1 MNNSEIK
8 NPDILWE
15 DEDLLVINKPAGMV
29 VNNAKSAS
37 GLTVQQWMT
46 ARQGEDYMNKIL
58 SGESQSDWMSLLP
71 DDFSDEYGSAA
82 EIFRQRGFIVHRL
95 DKDTSGV
102 LLLAKN
108 PGSMISLMS
117 QFQKRQIQ
125 KHYQCLVHG
134 QMVTP
139 TDTIKLPIMRS
150 VTHKHRF
157 NVDPGGR
164 VAETKYQVIKE
175 YTFDQSQFLLRLKRL
190 RLPVDA
196 EFERQL
202 DSYQAGFSL
211 INCFPKTGR
220 THQIRVHFSFLNH
233 PLVGDSRYAGKRRQ
247 RLDAA
252 WCPRHFLHAENIH
265 FTHPRSGEKIEIQAP
280 LPDDLLTALS
290 VIETSE

>member
-8 NPDILWE
+8 NPVILWE

-46 ARQGEDYMNKIL
+46 DRQGADYMDEIL
-58 SGESQSDWMSLLP
+58 SGGQQSEWLTLLP

-82 EIFRQRGFIVHRL
+82 EIFLQRGYLVHRL

-102 LLLAKN
+102 LILAKN
-108 PGSMISLMS
+108 PGSMINVMA
-117 QFQKRQIQ
+117 QFQCRQIQ
-125 KHYQCLVHG
+125 KNYQCLVHG
-134 QMVTP
+134 MMAARA
-139 TDTIKLPIMRS
+139 DTIKLPIMRS
-150 VTHKHRF
+150 AEQKHRF
-157 NVDPGGR
+157 SVDPEGR

-175 YTFDQSQFLLRLKRL
+175 YTFDQSQFLLRLKQL

-196 EFERQL
+196 ELERQL

-211 INCFPKTGR
+211 INCYPKTGR
-220 THQIRVHFSFLNH
+220 THQIRVHFSFLDH
-233 PLVGDSRYAGKRRQ
+233 PLVGDGRYTGKRRQ

-265 FTHPRSGEKIEIQAP
+265 FSHPRTGEKISVQAP
-280 LPDDLLTALS
+280 LPDDLTTALS
-290 VIETSE
+290 IIEN

>member
-102 LLLAKN
+102 LILAKN
-108 PGSMISLMS
+108 PGSMINLMS

-134 QMVTP
+134 RMVTP

-150 VTHKHRF
+150 VTQKHRF
-157 NVDPGGR
+157 SVDPGGR
-164 VAETKYQVIKE
+164 VAETQYQVIKE
-175 YTFDQSQFLLRLKRL
+175 YNFHPDQFIQRLKEL
-190 RLPVDA
+190 HNLVNA
-196 EFERQL
+196 NFEKQL
-202 DSYQAGFSL
+202 ASYQAGFSL
-211 INCFPKTGR
+211 INCAPKTGR
-220 THQIRVHFSFLNH
+220 THQIRVHFAFLDH
-233 PLVGDSRYAGKRRQ
+233 PLVGDRRYAGKRRQ
-247 RLDAA
+247 SLDAM
-252 WCPRHFLHAENIH
+252 WCPRHFLHANNIH
-265 FTHPRSGEKIEIQAP
+265 FSHPRTGEKMSVQAP
-280 LPDDLLTALS
+280 LPKDLKTTLS
-290 VIETSE
+290 VIKD